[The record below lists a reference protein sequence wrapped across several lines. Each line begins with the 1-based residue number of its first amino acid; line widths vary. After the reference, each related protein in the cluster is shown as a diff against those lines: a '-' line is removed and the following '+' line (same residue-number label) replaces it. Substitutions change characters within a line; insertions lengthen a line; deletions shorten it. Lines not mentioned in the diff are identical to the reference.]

1 VRAAVVVVDD
11 GEVALIER
19 RREGRLYFLLP
30 GGGVELGQQS
40 YVDKVT
46 AAANGLVVDRFFL
59 QEDAAGYT
67 AAAQALQT
75 GLPAK

>member
-1 VRAAVVVVDD
+1 MTTVTRRTGRPADDAIARRAEIFRQARPLLEEF
-11 GEVALIER
+11 GFREVT
-19 RREGRLYFLLP
+19 
-30 GGGVELGQQS
+30 
-40 YVDKVT
+40 VT